1 MSATGWHPVK
11 KVPPFLPAMRRC
23 WVKKSKGFSIRFS
36 AGSAE
41 LSPLTLT
48 RIWSMGFVSPV
59 FVAWIMEPC

>member
-1 MSATGWHPVK
+1 
-11 KVPPFLPAMRRC
+11 MRRC